1 MDEFDA
7 IFKEIQAN
15 PQIQAAVL
23 ISGKPGC
30 FVAGADINMLQALKT
45 AEEVTQISR
54 DAQRAMNELE
64 ESKKPFVAAIQGVC
78 FGGGLELALACH
90 YRVAV
95 KDKKT
100 GLALPEVMLGLLPG
114 GGGTQRVP
122 RLSGVPT
129 ALDLALTGKTVKADR
144 AKKLG
149 LVDLLV
155 EPLGPG
161 LDFPEARTIQYLE
174 EVAVGIARDLAA
186 GKLKVDRSKKSLF
199 DKIFGYALQVNWVR
213 DQIFGKAK
221 KQVMKMTGGLYP
233 APLRVIIHSVLFLHR
248 FSFH

>member
-1 MDEFDA
+1 MQEFES
-7 IFKEIQAN
+7 IFREIQSS

-30 FVAGADINMLQALKT
+30 FVAGADINMLYSLKT

-54 DAQRAMNELE
+54 DAQRIMNELE
-64 ESKKPFVAAIQGVC
+64 DSKKPFVAAIQGTC
-78 FGGGLELALACH
+78 LGGGLELALACH
-90 YRVAV
+90 YRIAV

-100 GLALPEVMLGLLPG
+100 GLGLPEVMLGLLPG
-114 GGGTQRVP
+114 GGGTQRMP
-122 RLSGVPT
+122 RLAGVPT

-149 LVDLLV
+149 IVDLLV
-155 EPLGPG
+155 DPLGPG
-161 LDFPEARTIQYLE
+161 LDFADARTVQYLE

-186 GKLKVDRSKKSLF
+186 GKLKVDRSKKSLT
-199 DKIFGYALQVNWVR
+199 DTILGYALQVNWVR

-221 KQVMKMTGGLYP
+221 SQVLKMSGGLYP
-233 APLRVIIHSVLFLHR
+233 APLRVIDFFLVKIT
-248 FSFH
+248 

>member
-1 MDEFDA
+1 MEEFEAVFRD
-7 IFKEIQAN
+7 IQSN

-30 FVAGADINMLQALKT
+30 FVAGADINMLQSLKS
-45 AEEVTQISR
+45 AEEVTKISR
-54 DAQRAMNELE
+54 DAQKIMNEIE
-64 ESKKPFVAAIQGVC
+64 ESQKPFIAAIQGSC
-78 FGGGLELALACH
+78 LGGGLELALACH
-90 YRVAV
+90 YRIAV

-100 GLALPEVMLGLLPG
+100 SLGLPEVMLGLLPG

-122 RLSGVPT
+122 KLAGVPT
-129 ALDLALTGKTVKADR
+129 ALDLELTGKNVRADK

-149 LVDLLV
+149 IVDLLV

-161 LDFPEARTIQYLE
+161 LDFPQARTVQYLE

-186 GKLKVDRSKKSLF
+186 GKLKVDRSKKSLT
-199 DKIFGYALQVNWVR
+199 DKILGYALQVNWVR

-221 KQVMKMTGGLYP
+221 KQVLKMTNGLYP
-233 APLRVIIHSVLFLHR
+233 APLKVI
-248 FSFH
+248 SFTTIL